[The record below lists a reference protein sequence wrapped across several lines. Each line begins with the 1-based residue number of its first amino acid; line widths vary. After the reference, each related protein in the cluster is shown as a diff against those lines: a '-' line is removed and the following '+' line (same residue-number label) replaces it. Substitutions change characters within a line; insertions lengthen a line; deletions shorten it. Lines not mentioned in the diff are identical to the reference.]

1 MNAIQYTPSEV
12 KDFIL
17 AVLEDLLPICK
28 SPELIES
35 VRNIL
40 RWGLNPFDYCDRILY
55 VKYKGGEIYMSD
67 SIEAYAFQ
75 FEDLFVSFT
84 L

>member
-1 MNAIQYTPSEV
+1 MSMAQYTHSEV

-17 AVLEDLLPICK
+17 EVLEDLPPICK

-40 RWGLNPFDYCDRILY
+40 RW
-55 VKYKGGEIYMSD
+55 V
-67 SIEAYAFQ
+67 
-75 FEDLFVSFT
+75 T
-84 L
+84 

>member
-40 RWGLNPFDYCDRILY
+40 RWGGLIHLIIVTEF
-55 VKYKGGEIYMSD
+55 YM
-67 SIEAYAFQ
+67 
-75 FEDLFVSFT
+75 
-84 L
+84 